1 VLAFLS
7 RTNRIGLSRY
17 AWYGVEGAVVASV
30 TVGGAILVFYGNLSE
45 SNQVLFEGLAALL
58 AVGVLTS
65 MIYWMAVKGRYIKKQ
80 VEHRIEIAAAGGT
93 VLAVA
98 GLTFVLVFREGL
110 ETVLFV
116 TPFLVIDV
124 AATLAGAAAG
134 LAFALGLAYA
144 IFRVGVKLDLRKFFY
159 FTSILLVLLAA
170 GLLGYGIH
178 ELIEYGE
185 LQGMAFGWWG
195 QSAYDLATYGI
206 SANSLFGHK
215 GAVGSI
221 AAVMLG
227 YSVSPEWARIV
238 AQATYLAV
246 ALPLVILVYRRP
258 EWLSIARA
266 WLRSWLRAEAA
277 PTTAPHEE

>member
-1 VLAFLS
+1 M
-7 RTNRIGLSRY
+7 
-17 AWYGVEGAVVASV
+17 
-30 TVGGAILVFYGNLSE
+30 VFYGNLSE
-45 SNQVLFEGLAALL
+45 ASQVLFEGLAALL

-65 MIYWMAVKGRYIKKQ
+65 MIYWMAVKGRHIKKE
-80 VEHRIEIAAAGGT
+80 VERRIEIAAAGGAI
-93 VLAVA
+93 LAVA
-98 GLTFVLVFREGL
+98 GLTFILVFREGL

-124 AATLAGAAAG
+124 AATLAGVAAG

-144 IFRVGVKLDLRKFFY
+144 IFSVGVKLDLRKFFY

-185 LQGMAFGWWG
+185 LQGVAFGWWG
-195 QSAYDLATYGI
+195 QRAYDLATYGI

-227 YSVSPEWARIV
+227 YSVSPEWARII
-238 AQATYLAV
+238 AQAAYLAV
-246 ALPLVILVYRRP
+246 ALPLVIIVYRKP
-258 EWLSIARA
+258 EWLSIAKAR
-266 WLRSWLRAEAA
+266 LRSFLRAETT
-277 PTTAPHEE
+277 PTKAGPHEE